1 MSYYILPKNY
11 NPIPINLL
19 LTDEKIQLY
28 TSHSIYNYYKSS
40 LKQLIH
46 NCVAINNEITY
57 ETITKIGNI
66 YENISTVSKSK
77 EKGFLFYELVEI
89 INVLYLFDSFYSA
102 SMNLFISSSDNASIM
117 NCIAFF
123 RKEYI
128 DTCIPTL
135 KYDFIF
141 YELNYKDYIVE
152 FICCLIK
159 ILKCQKIGGMSIIKI
174 HHLFYK
180 PIIDI
185 VYLLTFLFEKVFIIK
200 PSISNVS
207 SYEKYIIC
215 KGFTPPPASNTYFQ
229 DLTLFID
236 NYNKIQTIHSLID
249 FNIPCYFL
257 NKINDVNVILGQ
269 YQLESI
275 HQFINILKNKNK
287 LEKLEF
293 LKNNNKQKCIQ
304 WCEKYKI

>member
-1 MSYYILPKNY
+1 MSYYILPKNF
-11 NPIPINLL
+11 NSIPINLL

-46 NCVAINNEITY
+46 ECLVVNNEITF
-57 ETITKIGNI
+57 ENISKIINI
-66 YENISTVSKSK
+66 YENVSFFSKCK
-77 EKGFLFYELVEI
+77 EKTMMFYELFEI
-89 INVLYLFDSFYSA
+89 INVLYLFDSFYSIN
-102 SMNLFISSSDNASIM
+102 MNLFISSSDNKSIIQ
-117 NCIAFF
+117 CISFF
-123 RKEYI
+123 RKEHM
-128 DTCIPTL
+128 DTFISSNL
-135 KYDFIF
+135 YDFIF
-141 YELNYKDYIVE
+141 YELNYKDYTVE
-152 FICCLIK
+152 FIFCLIK
-159 ILKCQKIGGMSIIKI
+159 ILKCQKIGGMTIIKI

-185 VYLLTFLFEKVFIIK
+185 VYLLTGLFEKVFIIK
-200 PSISNVS
+200 PTISNIS

-215 KGFTPPPASNTYFQ
+215 KGFIQPHSLNTYYQ
-229 DLTLFID
+229 DLSLFSD

-257 NKINDVNVILGQ
+257 NKINDINIILGQ

-275 HQFINILKNKNK
+275 HQCINILKNKNK